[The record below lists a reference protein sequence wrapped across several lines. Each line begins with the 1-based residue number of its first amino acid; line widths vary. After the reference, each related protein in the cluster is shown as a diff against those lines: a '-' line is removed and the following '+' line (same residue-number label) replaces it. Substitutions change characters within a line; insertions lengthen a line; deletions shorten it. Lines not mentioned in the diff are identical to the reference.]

1 MRLFRHLPI
10 VIELRLLYSAS
21 EKAVD
26 LYQDYGTQLE
36 ERFEGY
42 DIRRRPLST
51 SASIHQLAP
60 QELVLS
66 TQISLVDYLRSV
78 VCTYFV

>member
-1 MRLFRHLPI
+1 M
-10 VIELRLLYSAS
+10 LYLAR
-21 EKAVD
+21 ERAVD
-26 LYQDYGTQLE
+26 LYQDYGMQSV

-51 SASIHQLAP
+51 SASIHQMAP

-66 TQISLVDYLRSV
+66 TQISLFDYLRSV
-78 VCTYFV
+78 VCTYFVR